1 MQVLVHDG
9 HEVIRNLQFEDSAVS
24 IGSQADCAIYL
35 PDMRVA
41 MQQAVLVPI
50 PGGGWMLDSVDL
62 THKTILNG
70 RQVVTRTEVEHGD
83 EIIISNFLLKVFH
96 EYQGDV
102 EITKTATREEV
113 SRIRQYPLPPGSLL
127 RKPNEPFTIPCGVE
141 RQFARFGFEL
151 RDCTDMSKLMELTL
165 KTLLDVFDARLVW
178 FGARRQ
184 DYGRL
189 EFVEGRSAEGTT
201 TIEPSSLET
210 YTYRCLERTQFIVVP
225 RSDEE
230 HTRSAMAVPLVSQR
244 GRLGV
249 LYVDSKP
256 DSGIFDL
263 GHLDLLCLYSAAV
276 AVQLEAIVQEQIRLQ
291 EAIRAGELSF
301 IREIQDRLD
310 PTNVPQWDQLQFAVY
325 CKPGLDHAGDVYDV
339 MRMPNGLA
347 TFFIAHVSGPPTRTA
362 MALVEMRAAF
372 RVAALHADPPP
383 VLLREINWLL
393 GDDRTPCS
401 AVGCAIVIN
410 PKTGA
415 AEYATAG
422 GIGAIVVDDCG
433 EPKPLAEPG
442 LPDLGSIKNYAYT
455 SRSLRIMPEETLV
468 LYTPGA
474 FAVRNEQGQA
484 LGQARLTEAL
494 CDGFGIPASDSLN
507 NLLTD
512 LGGHFKQGRQPDDI
526 TFVFMH
532 RTEA

>member
-9 HEVIRNLQFEDSAVS
+9 HEVIRNLQFEDGAVS

-50 PGGGWMLDSVDL
+50 PGGGWMLDPVDL
-62 THKTILNG
+62 RYKTILNG

-96 EYQGDV
+96 EYQADA
-102 EITKTATREEV
+102 EIAKTVIREEI

-127 RKPNEPFTIPCGVE
+127 RKPNEPFTIPCGAE
-141 RQFARFGFEL
+141 RQLARFGFEL
-151 RDCTDMSKLMELTL
+151 RECTDIAKLMELTL
-165 KTLLDVFDARLVW
+165 RTLLGVFDARLVW
-178 FGARRQ
+178 LGARRQ

-189 EFVEGRSAEGTT
+189 EFVEGRTAEGATS
-201 TIEPSSLET
+201 IEPPSLET

-225 RSDEE
+225 HTDEE

-263 GHLDLLCLYSAAV
+263 GHLDLLCLYAAAV

-325 CKPGLDHAGDVYDV
+325 CKPGLDHTGDVYDV

-347 TFFIAHVSGPPTRTA
+347 TFFVAHVSGPPTRTA

-372 RVAALHADPPP
+372 RVAALHADPPH
-383 VLLREINWLL
+383 VVLREINWLL
-393 GDDRTPCS
+393 GDDRSVCN
-401 AVGCAIVIN
+401 AVACAVVIN

-422 GIGAIVVDDCG
+422 GIGALVVDERG
-433 EPKPLAEPG
+433 EPRPLADPA
-442 LPDLGSIKNYAYT
+442 LPELGTVRNFAYA
-455 SRSLRIMPEETLV
+455 SKSLRIMPEETLV

-474 FAVRNEQGQA
+474 LVVRNEQGEP
-484 LGQARLTEAL
+484 LGQDRLTEAL
-494 CDGFGIPASDSLN
+494 CDGFGIPASDALN
-507 NLLTD
+507 NLLGD
-512 LGGHFKQGRQPDDI
+512 LGGYFKQGRQPDDI

-532 RTEA
+532 RTGA